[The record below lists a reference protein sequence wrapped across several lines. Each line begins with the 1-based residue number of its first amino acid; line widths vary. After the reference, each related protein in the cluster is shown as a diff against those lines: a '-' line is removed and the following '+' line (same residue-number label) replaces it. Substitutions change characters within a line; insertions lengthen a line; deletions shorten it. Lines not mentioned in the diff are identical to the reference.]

1 MCLLRSNSGI
11 SIKWHHWC
19 MTSVYLMEMSKAI
32 TWYSLTGLNII
43 ILHDSFFLIFHTV
56 IIINSKNWRTIK
68 LHFENLSIFFK
79 KNERTHILGPLLPL
93 FIFVCFSMTPTP
105 LLNECTFWMTPLKEV
120 ENISLPWYYIYTSF
134 SPQYLPH
141 FSWTLW
147 FSLMVKK
154 TNAAVKTMESG
165 DAP

>member
-1 MCLLRSNSGI
+1 MHDKCLPYGDVKSNRMI
-11 SIKWHHWC
+11 FIDRTEYHNPPWWF
-19 MTSVYLMEMSKAI
+19 
-32 TWYSLTGLNII
+32 
-43 ILHDSFFLIFHTV
+43 FFLIFHTV
-56 IIINSKNWRTIK
+56 IIINSKNWRTTIK
-68 LHFENLSIFFK
+68 LHFENLSIFLK
-79 KNERTHILGPLLPL
+79 KTERTHILGPLLPL